1 MANDRPHEQQHEQH
15 PERALPPARRTV
27 LAGTGIVGAAAL
39 LTACG
44 SSSSN
49 ASGGSSTASGTGSG
63 ATPGTASGNGSSAP
77 AAGAGGGGASSGS
90 SGAAQGL
97 TATSAIPV
105 GGGKVFQTQRVVVTQ
120 PTSGEFK
127 CFTAVCTHQG
137 CIVGSVADGL
147 ITCPC
152 HGSQYRITDGSVVHG
167 PAPTP
172 LASKSIT
179 VSDGEISLA

>member
-1 MANDRPHEQQHEQH
+1 MQIDQPHEQS
-15 PERALPPARRTV
+15 PARRTV
-27 LAGTGIVGAAAL
+27 LAGTGVVGAAAL

-44 SSSSN
+44 
-49 ASGGSSTASGTGSG
+49 AGSG
-63 ATPGTASGNGSSAP
+63 SGSAP
-77 AAGAGGGGASSGS
+77 AAGSGASATGGASGAS
-90 SGAAQGL
+90 STGTAAGGASAAPQGL

-105 GGGKVFQTQRVVVTQ
+105 GGGKVFTAQKVVVTQ
-120 PTSGEFK
+120 PASGEFK

-152 HGSQYRITDGSVVHG
+152 HGSQYRIADGSVARG
-167 PAPTP
+167 PAPSP
-172 LASKSIT
+172 LAAQTIT

>member
-1 MANDRPHEQQHEQH
+1 MANDQPHEHWQ
-15 PERALPPARRTV
+15 APARRTV

-44 SSSSN
+44 SGGSSSSA
-49 ASGGSSTASGTGSG
+49 ASGGSS
-63 ATPGTASGNGSSAP
+63 GSSAS
-77 AAGAGGGGASSGS
+77 GGSS
-90 SGAAQGL
+90 SGAGSSAASQEL

-105 GGGKVFQTQRVVVTQ
+105 GGGKVFTAQKVVVTQ

-137 CIVGSVADGL
+137 CLVGSVADGL

-152 HGSQYRITDGSVVHG
+152 HGSQYHITDGSVARG
-167 PAPTP
+167 PAPSA
-172 LASKSIT
+172 LAAEAIT
-179 VSDGEISLA
+179 VSNGEISLG

>member
-1 MANDRPHEQQHEQH
+1 MANANANDQLHEHEREHEHGAGYRSVFGQ
-15 PERALPPARRTV
+15 APARRTV

-44 SSSSN
+44 ASSSDGSASPAGTTAAAGSGSTP
-49 ASGGSSTASGTGSG
+49 ASGSGS
-63 ATPGTASGNGSSAP
+63 
-77 AAGAGGGGASSGS
+77 GGGA
-90 SGAAQGL
+90 QEL

-105 GGGKVFQTQRVVVTQ
+105 GGGKVFTSQKVVVTQ
-120 PTSGEFK
+120 PTAGEFK

-152 HGSQYRITDGSVVHG
+152 HGSQYHITDGSVARG
-167 PAPTP
+167 PAPSA
-172 LASKSIT
+172 LAAKPIT
-179 VSDGEISLA
+179 VSNGEISLS

>member
-1 MANDRPHEQQHEQH
+1 MANDQLHEYGTAHAH
-15 PERALPPARRTV
+15 ADAAAHRDRSALAPARRTV

-44 SSSSN
+44 
-49 ASGGSSTASGTGSG
+49 AS
-63 ATPGTASGNGSSAP
+63 
-77 AAGAGGGGASSGS
+77 SSGS
-90 SGAAQGL
+90 SDSSGSGASAAAGSGSGSGSGSSAQEL

-105 GGGKVFQTQRVVVTQ
+105 GGGKIFTSQKVVVTQ

-152 HGSQYRITDGSVVHG
+152 HGSQYHIADGSVARG
-167 PAPTP
+167 PAPTA
-172 LASKSIT
+172 LAAQSIT
-179 VSDGEISLA
+179 VSNGEISLA